1 MGIDKSKMKSSI
13 KLNCLEENMKH
24 VIAFDVSMGKSYVV
38 IYNGVKKCIFEGEI
52 KHTKP
57 EFEKLRERINELI
70 EGYGEQPNIV
80 FESTGVYSRQLER
93 FMQENNYSYCVLNP
107 LEAKK
112 QCDSLRI
119 HKTDKS
125 DAHQLALTHFTA
137 SRRETN
143 GTDNFFH
150 QLKSLSRF
158 YSELDD
164 ELSVIRGRMHKVIQ
178 LTFPELEKLFT
189 SKSEL
194 FLNIVQLFPHP
205 DFVQGLSKTIIK
217 NKIRANTNKNIS
229 AAIAENKAIA
239 LIEASLQSYPAV
251 SSSDV
256 MCEQVRS
263 YAKRYQ
269 DLLQQKEQCIKD
281 MVHLAEERSEYQV
294 VLSFPGIGP
303 NTAVR
308 LMAEMG
314 NIHRFENNKQL
325 NAFAGID
332 IRRFQS
338 GKTFFKDKINKRGNK
353 HLRKL
358 LFLIIQNMIK
368 QRRFGHNH
376 IVEYYDKLKTQ
387 PYNKCHKV
395 ASIACVNKLLKNLFY
410 LITHNINYDY
420 RLATKS

>member
-1 MGIDKSKMKSSI
+1 
-13 KLNCLEENMKH
+13 MKH
-24 VIAFDVSMGKSYVV
+24 VIAFDVSMGKSYMV
-38 IYNGVKKCIFEGEI
+38 IYYGLKKCIYEAEI

-57 EFEKLRERINELI
+57 EFEKLRARIDELI
-70 EGYGEQPNIV
+70 EGYGDQPYIV

-93 FMQENNYSYCVLNP
+93 FMRDNYYSYCLLNP

-112 QCDSLRI
+112 QCDALRI

-125 DAHQLALTHFTA
+125 DAHQLALTHFSV

-143 GTDNFFH
+143 GTDTLFQ

-164 ELSVIRGRMHKVIQ
+164 ELSVTRSRMHKVIQ

-189 SKSEL
+189 IKSDL

-229 AAIAENKAIA
+229 GAMAEKKALT
-239 LIEASLQSYPAV
+239 LIEASQQSYPAV
-251 SSSDV
+251 SSSNV
-256 MCEQVRS
+256 LCEQLRS
-263 YAKRYQ
+263 YARRYQ
-269 DLLQQKEQCIKD
+269 ELLQQKKQCIND
-281 MVHLAEERSEYQV
+281 MVQLAEKRSEYKV
-294 VLSFPGIGP
+294 ILSFPGIGP

-308 LMAEMG
+308 LIAEIG
-314 NIHRFENNKQL
+314 DIHLFENNKQL
-325 NAFAGID
+325 NAYAGID

-338 GKTFFKDKINKRGNK
+338 GKTYFKDKINKRGNK

-368 QRRFGHNH
+368 QRRYGQNH

-395 ASIACVNKLLKNLFY
+395 ASIACVNKFLKNIFF
-410 LITHNINYDY
+410 LISHNMNYDY
-420 RLATKS
+420 GLASKS

>member
-1 MGIDKSKMKSSI
+1 
-13 KLNCLEENMKH
+13 MKH
-24 VIAFDVSMGKSYVV
+24 VIAFDVSMGKSYMV
-38 IYNGVKKCIFEGEI
+38 IYNGLKKCIYEAEI

-57 EFEKLRERINELI
+57 EFEKLRARIDELI
-70 EGYGEQPNIV
+70 EGYEDQPYIV

-93 FMQENNYSYCVLNP
+93 FMRDNYYSYCLLNP

-112 QCDSLRI
+112 QCDALRI

-125 DAHQLALTHFTA
+125 DAHQLALTHFSV
-137 SRRETN
+137 SRREIN
-143 GTDNFFH
+143 GTDTLFQ

-164 ELSVIRGRMHKVIQ
+164 ELSVTRSRMHKVIQ

-189 SKSEL
+189 IKSDL

-229 AAIAENKAIA
+229 GAMAEKKAIA
-239 LIEASLQSYPAV
+239 LIEASQQSYPAV
-251 SSSDV
+251 SSSDIL
-256 MCEQVRS
+256 CEQLRS
-263 YAKRYQ
+263 YARRYQ
-269 DLLQQKEQCIKD
+269 ELLQQKEQYIND
-281 MVHLAEERSEYQV
+281 MVQLAEKRSEYKV
-294 VLSFPGIGP
+294 ILSFPGIGP

-308 LMAEMG
+308 LIAEIG
-314 NIHRFENNKQL
+314 DIHRFENNKQL
-325 NAFAGID
+325 NAYAGID

-338 GKTFFKDKINKRGNK
+338 GKTYFKDKINKRGNK

-368 QRRFGHNH
+368 QRRYGRNH

-395 ASIACVNKLLKNLFY
+395 ASIACVNKLLKNIFF
-410 LITHNINYDY
+410 LISHNMNYDY
-420 RLATKS
+420 GLASKS

>member
-1 MGIDKSKMKSSI
+1 
-13 KLNCLEENMKH
+13 MKH
-24 VIAFDVSMGKSYVV
+24 VIAFDVSMGKSYMV
-38 IYNGVKKCIFEGEI
+38 IYYGLKKYIYEAEI

-57 EFEKLRERINELI
+57 EFEKLRARIDELI
-70 EGYGEQPNIV
+70 EGYGDQPYIV

-93 FMQENNYSYCVLNP
+93 FMRDNYYSYCLLNP

-112 QCDSLRI
+112 QCDALRI

-125 DAHQLALTHFTA
+125 DAHQLALTHFSV

-143 GTDNFFH
+143 GTDTLFQ

-164 ELSVIRGRMHKVIQ
+164 ELSVTRSRMHKVIQ

-189 SKSEL
+189 IKSDL

-229 AAIAENKAIA
+229 GAMAEKKALT
-239 LIEASLQSYPAV
+239 LIEASQQSYPAV
-251 SSSDV
+251 SSSNV
-256 MCEQVRS
+256 LCEQLRS
-263 YAKRYQ
+263 YARRYQ
-269 DLLQQKEQCIKD
+269 ELLQQKKQCIND
-281 MVHLAEERSEYQV
+281 MVQLAEKRSEYKV
-294 VLSFPGIGP
+294 ILSFPGIGP

-308 LMAEMG
+308 LIAEIG
-314 NIHRFENNKQL
+314 DIHLFENNKQL
-325 NAFAGID
+325 NAYAGID

-338 GKTFFKDKINKRGNK
+338 GKTYFKDKINKRGNK

-368 QRRFGHNH
+368 QRRYGQNH

-395 ASIACVNKLLKNLFY
+395 ASIACVNKLLKNIFF
-410 LITHNINYDY
+410 LISHNMNYDY
-420 RLATKS
+420 GLASKS